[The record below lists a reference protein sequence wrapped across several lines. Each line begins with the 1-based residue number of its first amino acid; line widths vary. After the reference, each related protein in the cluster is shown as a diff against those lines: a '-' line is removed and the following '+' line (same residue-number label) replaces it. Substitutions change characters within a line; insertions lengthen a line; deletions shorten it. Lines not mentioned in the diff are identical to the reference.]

1 MNNVILI
8 GRLVADPEL
17 KTTHS
22 GIEVT
27 SFRIAVDRPYSKDG
41 EKKADFIDI
50 VAWRKTAAFICQYF
64 TKGKPIVINGSLQT
78 RSYETKDGSKRF
90 VTEVLADNV
99 EFAPSTKNNGN
110 TGAQGYSQQAYTA
123 PEPAYSAPAADAT
136 VPAQMDNL
144 LEDAPSEFTEMNL
157 DDDLPF

>member
-17 KTTHS
+17 KTTQT
-22 GIEVT
+22 GLEVT

-41 EKKADFIDI
+41 EKKADFIDV

-64 TKGKPIVINGSLQT
+64 EKGKPIVINGSLQT
-78 RSYETKDGSKRF
+78 RSYEVKDGSKRF
-90 VTEVLADNV
+90 VTEVLAENV

-110 TGAQGYSQQAYTA
+110 TGAQTYSQPSYTA
-123 PEPAYSAPAADAT
+123 PTAA
-136 VPAQMDNL
+136 
-144 LEDAPSEFTEMNL
+144 APSPEGFVESNTDKPLEIDL

>member
-17 KTTHS
+17 KTTQS

-50 VAWRKTAAFICQYF
+50 VAWRRTAAFICQYF

-110 TGAQGYSQQAYTA
+110 TGTQGYSQPSYA
-123 PEPAYSAPAADAT
+123 APAAAQVNLIDDSPSDA
-136 VPAQMDNL
+136 
-144 LEDAPSEFTEMNL
+144 DAVNL

>member
-17 KTTHS
+17 KTTQS

-50 VAWRKTAAFICQYF
+50 VAWRRTAAFICQYF

-110 TGAQGYSQQAYTA
+110 TGAQGYSQPAYTA
-123 PEPAYSAPAADAT
+123 PATVAAAPAPTA
-136 VPAQMDNL
+136 NL
-144 LEDAPSEFTEMNL
+144 IDDAPSDFAEVNL

>member
-17 KTTHS
+17 KTTQS

-64 TKGKPIVINGSLQT
+64 TKGKPIVISGSLQT
-78 RSYETKDGSKRF
+78 RSYETKDGSKRS

-99 EFAPSTKNNGN
+99 EFVPSTKNNGN

-123 PEPAYSAPAADAT
+123 PEPAYSAPAAAAT
-136 VPAQMDNL
+136 APAQMDNL

>member
-17 KTTHS
+17 KTTQS

-27 SFRIAVDRPYSKDG
+27 SFRIAVDLPYSKDG

-78 RSYETKDGSKRF
+78 RSYETKDGSKRY

-99 EFAPSTKNNGN
+99 EFVPSTKNNGN
-110 TGAQGYSQQAYTA
+110 TGTQDYSQQAYTA
-123 PEPAYSAPAADAT
+123 PEPAYSAPAAAAT
-136 VPAQMDNL
+136 APAQMDNL

>member
-17 KTTHS
+17 KTTQS

-78 RSYETKDGSKRF
+78 RSYETKDGSKRY

-99 EFAPSTKNNGN
+99 EFVPNSKNDGY
-110 TGAQGYSQQAYTA
+110 TVAQPHAAQPYSV
-123 PEPAYSAPAADAT
+123 PSAPT
-136 VPAQMDNL
+136 VQ
-144 LEDAPSEFTEMNL
+144 TEMTTVQPNML
-157 DDDLPF
+157 DDDGDGQAAVTFDVDDDLPF